1 MIVISTYQVRPLR
14 LAWQAGQAAA
24 AASADLGLSQIQA
37 GLGPEGVCYPTGE
50 RLSWSDAARIEAA
63 DGNCFAWLEAAWRE
77 IKVFSEETERVY
89 TLRPT
94 PRAPTLLISG
104 LPMHRLKDVDPWEDT
119 QRKLKALGRARGQV
133 LDTSLGLGYTA
144 IAAAQTAERVL
155 TIEFD
160 PAVLELAWH
169 NPWSRELFT
178 HPRIEPRL
186 GDAFDVVPELPAGAF
201 TAILHD
207 PPTFSLAGYL
217 YSGEFYRQLYRVLRP
232 NGRLFHYIGNPASPS
247 GARTTRGVVRR
258 LKEAGFTRVEPHPEA
273 FGVTAFR

>member
-1 MIVISTYQVRPLR
+1 MRPQR
-14 LAWQAGQAAA
+14 PARQAGQTTAVS
-24 AASADLGLSQIQA
+24 SADLELSQIQV
-37 GLGPEGVCYPTGE
+37 GLGPEGVQYPLGE
-50 RLSWSDAARIEAA
+50 RLSWEEAARIQAA
-63 DGNCFAWLEAAWRE
+63 DVNCFAWLEAAWRE
-77 IKVFSEETERVY
+77 IKVFSAETERVY
-89 TLRPT
+89 SLMPT
-94 PRAPTLLISG
+94 ARAPTMLISG
-104 LPMHRLKDVDPWEDT
+104 LPMHRIKDVDPWEDT

-178 HPRIEPRL
+178 HPRIEMRL
-186 GDAFDVVPELPAGAF
+186 GDAFDLAPELPAGAF

-207 PPTFSLAGYL
+207 PPTFSLAGHL

-258 LKEAGFTRVEPHPEA
+258 LKEAGFTRIEPHPEA